1 MFEDEDRF
9 WEIQEKQGRYKKPRI
24 EFFLANFIAGQIAG
38 EVNLS
43 KLFSEYKAFVKKGR
57 YPTVAAELQELAR
70 YGAIYREIIER
81 SGENALVRFSRRL
94 LPWDV
99 TTVFPLVMRLWAT
112 PSINDDEKAACLETF
127 LAFIVRRGIC
137 GLTTKNYNKFF
148 LSAVANLD
156 EKGWSSKALA
166 SFHLEQTS
174 ETGRFPRDKEF
185 EEKWIA
191 TPVYET
197 LQSARVR
204 AILQE
209 IEIAKRTRFHE
220 TDTLAT
226 HLSVEHVLPRQWE
239 KTWPLKDGT
248 VPRSDQ
254 ILQATFAITEDDST
268 LGRMV
273 RRNRLKETFGN
284 LTLLTKPLNSSV
296 SNAPFD
302 KKRTALRE
310 HSLLVLNREITE
322 QDDWDEEK
330 IIERGKSL
338 FPLARDIWQEPR
350 VVGSGESQGNAD

>member
-1 MFEDEDRF
+1 M
-9 WEIQEKQGRYKKPRI
+9 
-24 EFFLANFIAGQIAG
+24 IAGQIAG

-43 KLFSEYKAFVKKGR
+43 KLFSEYKAFVKKEH

-81 SGENALVRFSRRL
+81 SGENVLVRFSRRL

-112 PSINDDEKAACLETF
+112 PSINDGEKETCLETL
-127 LAFIVRRGIC
+127 LAFIVRRAVC
-137 GLTTKNYNKFF
+137 GLTTKNYNKVF

-166 SFHLEQTS
+166 SFLLEQTS

-197 LQSARVR
+197 LPSVRVR

-209 IEIAKRTRFHE
+209 IEIAKRTSFHE
-220 TDTLAT
+220 TTTLAPN
-226 HLSVEHVLPRQWE
+226 LSVEHILPRSWQE
-239 KTWPLKDGT
+239 TWPLQDGT
-248 VPRSDQ
+248 LPTVHQR
-254 ILQATFAITEDDST
+254 LEAMFATAEDDST
-268 LGRMV
+268 LGRIV
-273 RRNRLKETFGN
+273 RRNRLKETIGN

-302 KKRTALRE
+302 EKRAGNVKAILQSR
-310 HSLLVLNREITE
+310 
-322 QDDWDEEK
+322 Q
-330 IIERGKSL
+330 
-338 FPLARDIWQEPR
+338 Q
-350 VVGSGESQGNAD
+350 VVGVENGHLRAAPESVGAE